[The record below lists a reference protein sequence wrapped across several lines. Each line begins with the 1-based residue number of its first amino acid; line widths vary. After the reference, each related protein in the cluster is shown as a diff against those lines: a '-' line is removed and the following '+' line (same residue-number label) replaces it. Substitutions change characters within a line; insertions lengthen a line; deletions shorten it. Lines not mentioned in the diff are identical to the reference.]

1 MKEKLEQKS
10 LNTMEINVSNL
21 NNGVYFLKLTD
32 VENNNTI
39 KKFIKE

>member
-1 MKEKLEQKS
+1 
-10 LNTMEINVSNL
+10 MEINVSNL